1 MLNSNVRKPPVS
13 SARQSGLELSRYT
26 NSTTFFNQLF
36 NTSAAGVAL
45 VDSHDR
51 FISMNEAFCNI
62 LGYSAEELRR
72 MRCEQILSPFAPR
85 NIDDVVINIYKQ
97 RTSKRKT
104 EQVLFRKDQSLM
116 PARIWFSPVQ
126 HAELEEPLSVMIIED
141 ISEQEEAQHELNKR
155 KIEVE
160 TLASRL
166 IQAREAEQNRL
177 SRELHDDIGQ
187 RLSLVASE
195 VSLMASGERTGIAVG
210 RLEAIREEL
219 DTLCSD
225 VHCMSHDLHSYK
237 LQHLG
242 LKCAL
247 NDLSRRFSKP
257 NFCVSIHIDESDE
270 PRSKEVSL
278 CLYRVAQ
285 EAINNTLRH
294 SRSSVA
300 VITVAK
306 VQNSVYMTIQD
317 IGIGFKQNSI
327 PLGLGLISMTERVKL
342 VGGQLKLSSIPG
354 RGTEIWAA
362 IPDRADM
369 DSSEDLLGLGDCA

>member
-1 MLNSNVRKPPVS
+1 MLNSSVRKSPVS
-13 SARQSGLELSRYT
+13 STQQHGLESSRYT
-26 NSTTFFNQLF
+26 NSTRFFNQLF
-36 NTSAAGVAL
+36 KTSAAGVAL
-45 VDSHDR
+45 IDSHDR
-51 FISMNEAFCNI
+51 FISMNEAFCDI
-62 LGYSAEELRR
+62 LGYSAEELQR
-72 MRCEQILSPFAPR
+72 MRCEQILSPFAQR
-85 NIDDVVINIYKQ
+85 NPDDAVRTIYKQ

-116 PARIWFSPVQ
+116 PARIWFNPVQ
-126 HAELEEPLSVMIIED
+126 HTELEEPLSVMMIED

-160 TLASRL
+160 VLASRL
-166 IQAREAEQNRL
+166 IQAREVEQNRL

-195 VSLMASGERTGIAVG
+195 VSLMASGEPTGIAVG
-210 RLEAIREEL
+210 RLEAVREEL

-257 NFCVSIHIDESDE
+257 DFCLNIHIDESDE

-285 EAINNTLRH
+285 EAINNALRH

-306 VQNSVYMTIQD
+306 VQNFVYMTIQD
-317 IGIGFKQNSI
+317 IGIGFKQNSV

-362 IPDRADM
+362 IPDREDA

>member
-1 MLNSNVRKPPVS
+1 
-13 SARQSGLELSRYT
+13 
-26 NSTTFFNQLF
+26 
-36 NTSAAGVAL
+36 
-45 VDSHDR
+45 
-51 FISMNEAFCNI
+51 
-62 LGYSAEELRR
+62 
-72 MRCEQILSPFAPR
+72 
-85 NIDDVVINIYKQ
+85 
-97 RTSKRKT
+97 
-104 EQVLFRKDQSLM
+104 M

-294 SRSSVA
+294 SLSSVA

-362 IPDRADM
+362 IPDREDT